1 MSGGATDSA
10 ESRPGTERVALADLD
25 ADGRSVLFEGE
36 PKTVRLT
43 LAEGDRIPPH
53 RHPDRDIVCHVTS
66 GRIELTLGDET
77 VILAAGEG
85 ARFDGDQD
93 ISPAA
98 LEDSAALLV
107 LAER

>member
-1 MSGGATDSA
+1 MTPQI
-10 ESRPGTERVALADLD
+10 RALDDLD
-25 ADGRSVLFEGE
+25 GEPHANPFPDSE

-77 VILAAGEG
+77 VILAAGEV

>member
-1 MSGGATDSA
+1 MSDGAA
-10 ESRPGTERVALADLD
+10 ESVGSGSETERVALADLD
-25 ADGRSVLFEGE
+25 ADGRSVLFAGE

-43 LAEGDRIPPH
+43 LEEGDRVPPH
-53 RHPDRDIVCHVTS
+53 RHPDREIVCHVTS
-66 GRIELTLGDET
+66 GRIELTLGEKT
-77 VILAAGEG
+77 LTLAAGEV

-98 LEDSAALLV
+98 LEDSEALLV